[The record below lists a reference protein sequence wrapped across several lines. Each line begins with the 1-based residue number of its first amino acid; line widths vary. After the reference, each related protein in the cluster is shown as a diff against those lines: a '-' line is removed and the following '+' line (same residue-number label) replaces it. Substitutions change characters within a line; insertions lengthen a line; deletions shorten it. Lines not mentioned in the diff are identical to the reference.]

1 MKPNQSIRVSHM
13 LRGIEDPVLIIS
25 TDKQIVLNANRRAID
40 ILANGKASQLR
51 GIPLQTAYGGERP
64 EAFPRP
70 MPVAFLLPV
79 SQNGSM
85 ALIDFRVSPLKIEGK
100 KYWLAIGRKVE
111 QEEELQQRLQ
121 HLEQEKSLQQM
132 KVQFMSMT
140 SHEFRTPLTAISSA
154 MDLLE
159 ARLHLDGQLSP
170 FHRFQ
175 LRKIADE
182 IFQLNSMLDEVMALS
197 RMAGNNWEADRKP
210 VAPEQVIE
218 TLRYQYFSQRKDERS
233 LLISIEGEPRAIMAD
248 KDQLAKVFTNL
259 ISNAFKYSTQKN
271 PSVKLSYK
279 KKKLVITFRDHGI
292 GIPES
297 DLPHL
302 FTSYFRGSNV
312 DGIEG
317 TGLGLSI
324 VKTFVES
331 NRGTISVSSGVNE
344 GTIFTL
350 VFEDFADAI

>member
-25 TDKQIVLNANRRAID
+25 SDKLIVLNANRKAID
-40 ILANGKASQLR
+40 TLTNGKASQLR
-51 GIPLQTAYGGERP
+51 GLPLQTAYGNERP
-64 EAFPRP
+64 EAFPKP
-70 MPVAFLLPV
+70 LPTAFMLPV
-79 SQNGSM
+79 SQNGDI
-85 ALIDFRVSPLKIEGK
+85 ALINFRVSPLKIEGK

-111 QEEELQQRLQ
+111 QEEELQKRLQ
-121 HLEQEKSLQQM
+121 DLEQEKSLQQM

-159 ARLHLDGQLSP
+159 ARLELDGQLSS
-170 FHRFQ
+170 FHRLQ
-175 LRKIADE
+175 LRKMADE
-182 IFQLNSMLDEVMALS
+182 IFQLNSMLDEVLTLS
-197 RMAGNNWEADRKP
+197 RMAGNNWEPDRRP
-210 VAPEQVIE
+210 VAPEQIIE
-218 TLRYQYFSQRKDERS
+218 ALRYQYFSQRKDERS
-233 LLISIEGEPRAIMAD
+233 LLLSVEGEPRPVLAD
-248 KDQLAKVFTNL
+248 RDQLAKVFTNL

-271 PSVKLSYK
+271 PSVKLLYK

-302 FTSYFRGSNV
+302 FTSFYRGSNV

-344 GTIFTL
+344 GTTFTL

>member
-25 TDKQIVLNANRRAID
+25 TDKQVVLNANGKAIEV
-40 ILANGKASQLR
+40 LANGKTSQLR
-51 GIPLQTAYGGERP
+51 GLPLQLAYGGERQD
-64 EAFPRP
+64 AFPKP
-70 MPVAFLLPV
+70 LPPAFMLPV
-79 SQNGSM
+79 SQNGEIS
-85 ALIDFRVSPLKIEGK
+85 LIDFRVSPLKIEGK

-111 QEEELQQRLQ
+111 QAEELQKKLQ
-121 HLEQEKSLQQM
+121 DLEQEKSLQQM

-159 ARLHLDGQLSP
+159 ARLQLDGQLSS
-170 FHRFQ
+170 FHRLQ
-175 LRKIADE
+175 LRKMADE
-182 IFQLNSMLDEVMALS
+182 IFQLNAMLDEVLTLS
-197 RMAGNNWEADRKP
+197 KIAGNNWEADLKP
-210 VAPEQVIE
+210 VLPEQIIE
-218 TLRYQYFSQRKDERS
+218 TLRYQYFSQRKDDRS
-233 LLISIEGEPRAIMAD
+233 LLISIDGEPRPILAD

-271 PSVKLSYK
+271 PSVKLQYK

-297 DLPHL
+297 DLPYL
-302 FTSYFRGSNV
+302 FTSFFRGSNV

-331 NRGTISVSSGVNE
+331 NHGTISVSSGVNE
-344 GTIFTL
+344 GTTFTL
-350 VFEDFADAI
+350 VFQEFADAI

>member
-25 TDKQIVLNANRRAID
+25 TDRQIVLNANRKAID
-40 ILANGKASQLR
+40 TLANGRSSQLR
-51 GIPLQTAYGGERP
+51 GLPLQAGYGMEQT
-64 EAFPRP
+64 ELFPKP
-70 MPVAFLLPV
+70 MPPAFLLPV

-111 QEEELQQRLQ
+111 QEEELQMRLQ
-121 HLEQEKSLQQM
+121 HLEQEKSMQQM
-132 KVQFMSMT
+132 KVQLMSMT

-159 ARLHLDGQLSP
+159 TRMQLDGQLSQ
-170 FHRFQ
+170 FHRLQF
-175 LRKIADE
+175 RKMADE
-182 IFQLNSMLDEVMALS
+182 IFQLNSMLDEVLTLS
-197 RMAGNNWEADRKP
+197 KIAGNNWEPTRKP
-210 VAPEQVIE
+210 VCVEQIIE
-218 TLRYQYFSQRKDERS
+218 TLRYQYFSQRKDKRS
-233 LLISIEGEPRAIMAD
+233 LGISIEGEPRLILAD

-259 ISNAFKYSTQKN
+259 ISNAFKYSTLKN
-271 PSVKLSYK
+271 PSVKLLYR
-279 KKKLVITFRDHGI
+279 KKKLVISFSDHGI
-292 GIPES
+292 GIPEK

-302 FTSYFRGSNV
+302 FTSFYRGSNV

-344 GTIFTL
+344 GTTFTL